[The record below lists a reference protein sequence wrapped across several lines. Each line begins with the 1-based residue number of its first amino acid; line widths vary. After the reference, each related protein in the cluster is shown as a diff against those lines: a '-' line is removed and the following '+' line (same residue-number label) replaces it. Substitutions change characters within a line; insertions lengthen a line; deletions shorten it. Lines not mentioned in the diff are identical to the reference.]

1 MFNFED
7 SELTLASLLGE
18 SSKAGD
24 KRSFGKKTVEAKRR
38 KNVAVQ
44 TSLWRFSRANSRDS
58 NGYGGGPYL
67 APTRT
72 MKLIS
77 WNYRSLRRPAAT
89 RDLKALRKELEPSS
103 IFLVETK

>member
-44 TSLWRFSRANSRDS
+44 LLCGDS
-58 NGYGGGPYL
+58 QGQIQE
-67 APTRT
+67 TQ
-72 MKLIS
+72 M
-77 WNYRSLRRPAAT
+77 AT
-89 RDLKALRKELEPSS
+89 VAGRILPPPEP
-103 IFLVETK
+103 